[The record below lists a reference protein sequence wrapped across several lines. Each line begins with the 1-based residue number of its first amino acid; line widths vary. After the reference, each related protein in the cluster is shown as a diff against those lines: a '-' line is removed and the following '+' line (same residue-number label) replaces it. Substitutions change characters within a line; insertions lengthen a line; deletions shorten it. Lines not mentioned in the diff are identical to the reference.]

1 MIQYTCDQCGRVI
14 SGQRYSV
21 QIEIRREFDQESQ
34 LTTADLDQDN
44 LQQIADEISL
54 MDSTGEFTLPEPVT
68 KSVKLDL
75 CTGCTRRF
83 EKDPLSR
90 NTHKRFN
97 ISPN

>member
-14 SGQRYSV
+14 SGQRYAI
-21 QIEIRREFDQESQ
+21 QIEIRRVSDTEAQ

-54 MDSTGEFTLPEPVT
+54 MDSTVEFKLPEPIT

-90 NTHKRFN
+90 DTHKRFN

>member
-21 QIEIRREFDQESQ
+21 KIEIHRESDQEVQ

-54 MDSTGEFTLPEPVT
+54 MDSTVEFKLPEPTT
-68 KSVKLDL
+68 KTVKLDL
-75 CTGCTRRF
+75 CTGCSRRF

-90 NTHKRFN
+90 ETHKRFN

>member
-14 SGQRYSV
+14 SGQRFSV
-21 QIEIRREFDQESQ
+21 NIEIRRSTDEVQ
-34 LTTADLDQDN
+34 LTAADLDQDN

-54 MDSTGEFTLPEPVT
+54 MDSTSEFQLPEPISKT
-68 KSVKLDL
+68 VKLDL

-83 EKDPLSR
+83 EKDPLAR
-90 NTHKRFN
+90 ETRKRFN

>member
-14 SGQRYSV
+14 SGLRYSV
-21 QIEIRREFDQESQ
+21 HIEISRATDEVQ
-34 LTTADLDQDN
+34 LTAADLDQDN

-54 MDSTGEFTLPEPVT
+54 MDSTLEFQLPEPVT
-68 KSVKLDL
+68 KVVKLDL

-83 EKDPLSR
+83 EKDPLAR
-90 NTHKRFN
+90 DTHKRFN